1 MPLPVVTPP
10 PVCAQ
15 VRSEIQ
21 AMELEH
27 EDEMEQLADG
37 AEKKK
42 DEVKEEEI
50 NFKTK
55 LGKNIHRS
63 GSEIEIYSPI

>member
-1 MPLPVVTPP
+1 MLDSNHAAARPGT
-10 PVCAQ
+10 Q

-37 AEKKK
+37 VDTKKK
-42 DEVKEEEI
+42 EESKEEEI

-55 LGKNIHRS
+55 LGKNIHR
-63 GSEIEIYSPI
+63 